1 MGNTRLTLPVV
12 VALFSVYFFWGTTYL
27 AMKFAI
33 EAFPPHIMLGI
44 RFMIA
49 GALMFAWAWIRE
61 RPDITWKQWRGASVV
76 GGLMLLGGTGGVAWS
91 QQYVPSNIAAIV
103 VAAMPLWIALIR
115 WIALRHDKPGRLATL
130 GLLLGFAGIVMLVRS
145 TSGPSAAQGH
155 LAALAMLVFAS
166 LLWASGSLFSRVADL
181 PESPVLAISMQM
193 LTGGFFCLVAGLA
206 IGGAGQIHLTAISLR
221 SVVAL
226 GYLVTFGSI
235 VGFSSYIWLLK
246 KTDPALASSY
256 AYVNPVVAIIL
267 GWLLAGESLNAG
279 SLAAAGVILAGVI
292 LIVRGT
298 VAPAIQT
305 D

>member
-1 MGNTRLTLPVV
+1 MGNTRLTLPIIA
-12 VALFSVYFFWGTTYL
+12 ALWSVYFFWGTTYL

-44 RFMIA
+44 RFVTA
-49 GALMFAWAWIRE
+49 GALMFVWAWIRE
-61 RPDITWKQWRGASVV
+61 RPSITLRQWRSASVV

-103 VAAMPLWIALIR
+103 IAAVPLWIALIR
-115 WIALRHDKPGRLATL
+115 WLALRHGRPGRLTTI
-130 GLLLGFAGIVMLVRS
+130 GLLLGFAGIIMLVRF
-145 TSGPSAAQGH
+145 TSGPSAVQGH
-155 LAALAMLVFAS
+155 LAGLAMLVFAS

-206 IGGAGQIHLTAISLR
+206 IGGPGQIDLAAVSLR
-221 SVVAL
+221 SAFAL

-235 VGFSSYIWLLK
+235 IGFSSYIWLLK
-246 KTDPALASSY
+246 KTDPVLASSY
-256 AYVNPVVAIIL
+256 AYVNPVVAIVL

-279 SLAAAGVILAGVI
+279 SLAAAGVILVGVI
-292 LIVRGT
+292 LIVRGSVT
-298 VAPAIQT
+298 PAVQT